1 MKATEMVDKIKDLLG
16 IELTSQEAEAV
27 KLAQSTLENGTVIEY
42 DSMEAG
48 SPVFIVSEDEKIALP
63 AGEYTLE
70 DGKILVVVD
79 EGEIAEIKE
88 AAEEDVDATEE
99 VEAAQEEEEEVTAEY
114 IEREEFD
121 ALKKQIEDLKREFE
135 KHYDEKEKEEM
146 AKKQKEELSKVEVD
160 AEPVYHTPDGTQET
174 KMNISTASNYRQE
187 TTYDRVIKTLYN

>member
-88 AAEEDVDATEE
+88 AAEEEVDATEE

-135 KHYDEKEKEEM
+135 KQYDEKEEM
-146 AKKQKEELSKVEVD
+146 AKKEKEELSKVEVD
-160 AEPVYHTPDGTQET
+160 AEPVYHSPDATQET

-187 TTYDRVIKTLYN
+187 TTLDRVLKKLYN

>member
-1 MKATEMVDKIKDLLG
+1 MVDKIKDLLG

-88 AAEEDVDATEE
+88 AAEEEVDATEE

-135 KHYDEKEKEEM
+135 KHYDEKEEM
-146 AKKQKEELSKVEVD
+146 AKKEKEELSKVEVD
-160 AEPVYHTPDGTQET
+160 AEPVYHSPDATQET

-187 TTYDRVIKTLYN
+187 TTLDRVLKKLYN

>member
-42 DSMEAG
+42 ESMEAG

-63 AGEYTLE
+63 TGEYTLE

-88 AAEEDVDATEE
+88 AAEEE
-99 VEAAQEEEEEVTAEY
+99 VEAAQEEEEVTAEY

-146 AKKQKEELSKVEVD
+146 AKKEKEELSKVEVD
-160 AEPVYHTPDGTQET
+160 AEPVYHSPDATQET
-174 KMNISTASNYRQE
+174 KMNISTASKYRQE
-187 TTYDRVIKTLYN
+187 TTYDRVLKTLYN

>member
-88 AAEEDVDATEE
+88 AAEEEVDATEE

-135 KHYDEKEKEEM
+135 KHYDEKEEM
-146 AKKQKEELSKVEVD
+146 AKKEKEELSKVEVD
-160 AEPVYHTPDGTQET
+160 AEPVYHSPDATQET

-187 TTYDRVIKTLYN
+187 TTLDRVLKKLYN

>member
-88 AAEEDVDATEE
+88 AAEEEVDATEE

-135 KHYDEKEKEEM
+135 KHYDEKEEM
-146 AKKQKEELSKVEVD
+146 AKKEKEELSKVEVD
-160 AEPVYHTPDGTQET
+160 AEPVYHSPDATQET

-187 TTYDRVIKTLYN
+187 TTLDRVLKKLYH

>member
-88 AAEEDVDATEE
+88 AAEEEVDATEE

-135 KHYDEKEKEEM
+135 KHYDEKEEM
-146 AKKQKEELSKVEVD
+146 AKKEKEELSKVEVD
-160 AEPVYHTPDGTQET
+160 AEPVYHSPDATQET

-187 TTYDRVIKTLYN
+187 TTLDRVIKKLYN